1 MLCLLDLVQIHIFG
15 FVYDNYIVNEYFISS
30 TSTESHTNGKIYKW
44 YSTYLKAGQPSS
56 QFLFNKVTANNGD
69 FIEWFCGFTDAEG
82 SFGIM
87 KSQDKYFSFRFA
99 INLHIDDT
107 ATLELIQAKLGVGKV
122 YIRESLSSF
131 IVKSTDD
138 INIIIQIFTDYPLNT
153 HKHLNFL
160 AWKKALFIY
169 NNSSKRSLE
178 LLQDVEKLKSEMN
191 KSRLDFSTTSVRKDF
206 RITPEWLLGFV
217 EGEGCF
223 FSDQNNRFLLIFYL
237 GQYSKD
243 LVLMQAI
250 KDYLNS
256 LPVIKDGSEIKMEGV
271 VGGSLHDVVKLSETT
286 LRKNSS
292 HPFIQL
298 RIHQTSYL
306 DKVLIPFFDAMT
318 WYTKK
323 HLDYEYLKII
333 LKIRNLGLHYLP

>member
-1 MLCLLDLVQIHIFG
+1 M
-15 FVYDNYIVNEYFISS
+15 
-30 TSTESHTNGKIYKW
+30 
-44 YSTYLKAGQPSS
+44 
-56 QFLFNKVTANNGD
+56 
-69 FIEWFCGFTDAEG
+69 
-82 SFGIM
+82 
-87 KSQDKYFSFRFA
+87 
-99 INLHIDDT
+99 
-107 ATLELIQAKLGVGKV
+107 
-122 YIRESLSSF
+122 
-131 IVKSTDD
+131 
-138 INIIIQIFTDYPLNT
+138 
-153 HKHLNFL
+153 
-160 AWKKALFIY
+160 
-169 NNSSKRSLE
+169 E

-318 WYTKK
+318 
-323 HLDYEYLKII
+323 
-333 LKIRNLGLHYLP
+333 